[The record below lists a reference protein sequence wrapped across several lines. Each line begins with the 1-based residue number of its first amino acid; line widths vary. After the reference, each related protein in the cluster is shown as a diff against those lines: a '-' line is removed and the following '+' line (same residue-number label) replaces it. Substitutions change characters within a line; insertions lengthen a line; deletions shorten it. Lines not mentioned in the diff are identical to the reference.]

1 MRKVYIKL
9 ETMLMIN
16 VEEGIE
22 ISEVINDMDY
32 EITLQ
37 TENSELLNLKLL
49 TLNNLKQ
56 IKSLWK

>member
-22 ISEVINDMDY
+22 ISEVIDDMYY

-37 TENSELLNLKLL
+37 TENSELVDYEIVKFEVIDS
-49 TLNNLKQ
+49 K
-56 IKSLWK
+56 